1 MIPERLI
8 DEAILAE
15 QIAGEIADTEQQVR
29 LAMMASRLRHIAD
42 DIAQMPVYVPPLRLV
57 RDTTVIRGPWADRAE
72 GVA

>member
-15 QIAGEIADTEQQVR
+15 QIAGEIADTEQRVR
-29 LAMMASRLRHIAD
+29 LTMMANRLRRISD

-57 RDTTVIRGPWADRAE
+57 RDTTVIRGPLADRAE
-72 GVA
+72 AVA